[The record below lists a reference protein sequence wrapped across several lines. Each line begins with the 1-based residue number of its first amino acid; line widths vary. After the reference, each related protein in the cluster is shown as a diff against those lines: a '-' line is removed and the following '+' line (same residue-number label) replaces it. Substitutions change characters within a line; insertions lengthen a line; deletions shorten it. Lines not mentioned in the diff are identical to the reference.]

1 MSKIKQVVKRS
12 GVTVPFIQERI
23 TNAIF
28 RAAVAV
34 GGRDRERAQELSD
47 QVVGILEKITPEGIP
62 PAVEDIQDVVE
73 KVLIENGH
81 AKVAKAYILY
91 RAERNNRRQMYKQ
104 LTRFSTSG
112 IPWRKV
118 WYVLDWAVSH
128 QLNTVELLNNRIR
141 NGEFK
146 QIVTESETMY
156 KQDVDTAIDLIS
168 ERAKDLRIVIIT
180 GPSSSGKTTTAAKLN
195 QQLVK
200 MGMKF
205 ATLNVDNYFYD
216 LEMHPKDEFDD
227 YDFETPQALD
237 LSLVNEHLHRL
248 LMGEEVLIPYYDFQT
263 GRRMVDHTPM
273 NISRDEVLL
282 IDSLHGLYPGM
293 TDGILPELQFKLYLE
308 PLLQLKDSRGEYV
321 RWTDIRL
328 IRRMLRDA
336 SHRNWPME
344 HTLTH
349 WHYVRASE
357 LRNIIPHIHTAD
369 YIVNT
374 SMAYELP
381 LYRARMLDKFLE
393 WEIKYEA
400 DPFRHDAFARANR
413 VRRVLEQLVGVEDD
427 YLVPA
432 DSVVREFI
440 GGSIYGH

>member
-12 GVTVPFIQERI
+12 GAVVPFKQERI
-23 TNAIF
+23 ANAIF

-34 GGRDRERAQELSD
+34 GGRDRERANQLSD
-47 QVVGILEKITPEGIP
+47 QVVEILEKITPEGTP
-62 PAVEDIQDVVE
+62 PAVEDIQDIVE

-91 RAERNNRRQMYKQ
+91 RAERQSRREIHKQ
-104 LTRFSTSG
+104 LALFSTSG

-118 WYVLDWAVSH
+118 WYVLDWAVTH
-128 QLNTVELLNNRIR
+128 QLHTVESLNRR
-141 NGEFK
+141 LANGEFK
-146 QIVTESETMY
+146 QIVAESEAMY
-156 KQDVDTAIDLIS
+156 KQDVDSAIELIGD
-168 ERAKDLRIVIIT
+168 RAKELRIVIIT

-195 QQLVK
+195 EQLVK

-216 LEMHPKDEFDD
+216 LDMHPQDEFGD

-237 LSLVNEHLHRL
+237 MTMVNEHIHRL
-248 LMGEEVLIPYYDFQT
+248 LMGEEVLIPYYDFQS
-263 GRRMVDHTPM
+263 GQRINDQTPLRL
-273 NISRDEVLL
+273 SKDEVLL
-282 IDSLHGLYPGM
+282 IDSLHGLYPAM
-293 TDGILPELQFKLYLE
+293 TDGILPEQQFKLYLE
-308 PLLQLKDSRGEYV
+308 PLLQLKDTRGEYV

-328 IRRMLRDA
+328 MRRMLRDA
-336 SHRNWPME
+336 EHRNWPME

-374 SMAYELP
+374 GMSYELP
-381 LYRARMLDKFLE
+381 LYRGKMLDKFIE

-400 DPFRHDAFARANR
+400 DPVRHDAFERANR
-413 VRRVLEQLVGVEDD
+413 VRRVLEQITGVEDD
-427 YLVPA
+427 SAVPA

-440 GGSIYGH
+440 GGSIYDH